1 MTKKGQPSF
10 EKALERLEEIVEKLE
25 DPDVTLDQTL
35 ALFQEGK
42 RLSDLCRERLA
53 EAEQRVS
60 RLLEDAEGKLRLE
73 DFEEDEDEE

>member
-1 MTKKGQPSF
+1 MAKKSQPSF
-10 EKALERLEEIVEKLE
+10 EKALERLEAIVEKLE

-53 EAEQRVS
+53 DAEQRVS
-60 RLLEDAEGKLRLE
+60 QLLEDAEGKLRLA
-73 DFEEDEDEE
+73 DFEENEE